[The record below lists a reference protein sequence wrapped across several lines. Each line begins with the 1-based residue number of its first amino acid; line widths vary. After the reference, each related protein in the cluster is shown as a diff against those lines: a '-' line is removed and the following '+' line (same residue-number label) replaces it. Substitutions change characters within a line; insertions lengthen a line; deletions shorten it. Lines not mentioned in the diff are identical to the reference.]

1 VGRIY
6 LQNAVKDK
14 CAFIFIQLSELRNDF
29 GNTNPS
35 DLILLSQKN
44 PMMVAE
50 ETFVIDTKW
59 KVIDQRHPSDDDL
72 KQMFVYNAYWE
83 SSKSMLLYPKTFDQ
97 TEKFGTYHK
106 GLPNAHHCKLGF
118 VHVVDGSGKLNMG
131 IGWEV
136 LGKLE

>member
-1 VGRIY
+1 MFWESKTIRPDLVIT
-6 LQNAVKDK
+6 KK
-14 CAFIFIQLSELRNDF
+14 
-29 GNTNPS
+29 S
-35 DLILLSQKN
+35 DDGAQE
-44 PMMVAE
+44 V
-50 ETFVIDTKW
+50 FVIDTKW

-83 SSKSMLLYPKTFDQ
+83 SSKSMLLYPKTFEQ

-106 GLPNAHHCKLGF
+106 GRPHAHHCKLGF

-136 LGKLE
+136 LRKLV